1 MPCKAAKNPPTTDF
15 GTTLAPT
22 PLLLLPNS
30 VEQLLARAIAL
41 VLAITEFQQARAR
54 ACAPFR
60 AGNQLLVEGCR
71 QAFDDDRVHS
81 VFVLS
86 NQQSLI
92 VEAKYRHGVV
102 EALIGAWCF
111 AFAPWS
117 QNQQCA
123 ERDQTA

>member
-1 MPCKAAKNPPTTDF
+1 MPCKVAKNPPTTDF
-15 GTTLAPT
+15 GTTLALT

-71 QAFDDDRVHS
+71 QAFDDYRIHPVFDFGDR
-81 VFVLS
+81 
-86 NQQSLI
+86 QQTLI
-92 VEAKYRHGVV
+92 VDVKR
-102 EALIGAWCF
+102 
-111 AFAPWS
+111 
-117 QNQQCA
+117 
-123 ERDQTA
+123 